1 MTETE
6 LEPIPTTKQTNAASW
21 DTAFAALKAKFP
33 KAKDTIVFC
42 IQALQNNPE
51 VDIEDLKAQA
61 VVHNLRVTAASVN
74 AAKRLMA
81 PPEVDSDKDSEP
93 AVPKAAPVTRRTRGP
108 RAAET
113 PLDVEDLIRGTV
125 AKLQAQGNAEAEKLR
140 EAIRRA
146 VATLQAA
153 VDS

>member
-21 DTAFAALKAKFP
+21 DSAFAALKAKFP
-33 KAKDTIVFC
+33 KAKDSIVFC

-61 VVHNLRVTAASVN
+61 IMHNLRVTGASMN

-81 PPEVDSDKDSEP
+81 P
-93 AVPKAAPVTRRTRGP
+93 AAPDNDAKAVAPARQASPATRRTRGP
-108 RAAET
+108 RAAEA

-125 AKLQAQGNAEAEKLR
+125 AKLQAKGNAEAEKLR

-146 VATLQAA
+146 VALLQAA
-153 VDS
+153 MT